1 MRKVGEKFE
10 ILVQQTLLR
19 LVLGITM
26 FNEENLLLLSITFWA
41 TEIVDGSIDIHLK
54 NVCIKFILLNHFIL
68 FRSYLICILASL
80 IKVPEAVALSF

>member
-26 FNEENLLLLSITFWA
+26 FNEENLLFFKENFL
-41 TEIVDGSIDIHLK
+41 GHG
-54 NVCIKFILLNHFIL
+54 NC
-68 FRSYLICILASL
+68 
-80 IKVPEAVALSF
+80 

>member
-54 NVCIKFILLNHFIL
+54 NMSINL
-68 FRSYLICILASL
+68 FY
-80 IKVPEAVALSF
+80 